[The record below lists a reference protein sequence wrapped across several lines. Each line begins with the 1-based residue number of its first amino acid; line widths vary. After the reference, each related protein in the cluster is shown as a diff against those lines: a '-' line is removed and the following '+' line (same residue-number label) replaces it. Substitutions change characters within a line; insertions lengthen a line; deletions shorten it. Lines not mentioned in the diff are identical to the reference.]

1 MKKFSLLTLALA
13 FIAFAATCVTA
24 QDWDSA
30 ISLYNQKQYRQA
42 AQAFHALLKTN
53 PDYWQAW
60 YYIGASH
67 YNLQSY
73 EDAVD
78 AFNNYLKTAA
88 KDEKGQAKD
97 EKGQAA
103 AYYYIGFSEYQL
115 KHYDKAIPGLTKY
128 VSLTEK
134 LQQKVEPNA
143 RAALGRAYIFS
154 EKYNEAI
161 PVLTTTISEVKT
173 NASNYYYLAY
183 AHQKLA
189 HPDQAITALNQGLA
203 IEPKDVDLLTML
215 TELYLAQ
222 SQKNPPMLKQAI
234 STGERLVAVK
244 DDENAWRLLGQ
255 SYLVDKQYAKAA
267 PLLDKY
273 AHAHMDASSAWINL
287 GIAYSRSSQWKKAA
301 EALEQASKLA
311 PTNLPVMLELGY
323 VYESDKQLDKA
334 LSVYEKAYQA
344 SGQKDETA
352 KQGIERVKYLK
363 QQPAT
368 TTTAP
373 QTTTAKKP
381 VTATAKPR

>member
-1 MKKFSLLTLALA
+1 MMKKFSLLPLAFA
-13 FIAFAATCVTA
+13 FIAFASTFASA

-42 AQAFHALLKTN
+42 AQAFHALLKAN
-53 PDYWQAW
+53 PEYWQAW

-67 YNLQSY
+67 YNLQGY
-73 EDAVD
+73 EDAID
-78 AFNNYLKTAA
+78 AFNSYLKSP
-88 KDEKGQAKD
+88 GKD

-103 AYYYIGFSEYQL
+103 AHYYIGFSEYQL
-115 KHYDKAIPGLTKY
+115 KHYDKAIPALTKY
-128 VSLTEK
+128 ISLSEK

-143 RAALGRAYIFS
+143 RAALGRSYIFS
-154 EKYNEAI
+154 EKYTEAI
-161 PVLTTTISEVKT
+161 PVLTASISELKT

-189 HPDQAITALNQGLA
+189 HPPDQAITALNQGLA
-203 IEPKDVDLLTML
+203 VEPKDVDLLTML
-215 TELYLAQ
+215 TEIYLSQ

-244 DDENAWRLLGQ
+244 NDENAWRLLGQ

-273 AHAHMDASSAWINL
+273 ARAHMDSSSAWINL
-287 GIAYSRSSQWKKAA
+287 GISYSRSSQWKQAA

-334 LSVYEKAYQA
+334 LSVYEKAYQT

-368 TTTAP
+368 TTAP
-373 QTTTAKKP
+373 QNTTTAKKP

>member
-1 MKKFSLLTLALA
+1 MKKFALLILAFALIVSVSTLAS
-13 FIAFAATCVTA
+13 A

-42 AQAFHALLKTN
+42 AQAFHGLLKAN

-67 YNLQSY
+67 YNLQGY
-73 EDAVD
+73 EDAID
-78 AFNNYLKTAA
+78 AFNNYLKSST
-88 KDEKGQAKD
+88 KD

-103 AYYYIGFSEYQL
+103 AYYYVGFSEYQL
-115 KHYDKAIPGLTKY
+115 KHYDKAIPALTAY
-128 VSLTEK
+128 VSLSDK

-154 EKYNEAI
+154 DKYNEAI
-161 PVLTTTISEVKT
+161 PVLTTAVSEIKT

-189 HPDQAITALNQGLA
+189 HLDQAITVINQGLA
-203 IEPKDVDLLTML
+203 VEPKDVDLLTML

-273 AHAHMDASSAWINL
+273 AHAHMDSSSAWINL

-334 LSVYEKAYQA
+334 LTVYEKAYQA

-381 VTATAKPR
+381 VTATAKPH

>member
-1 MKKFSLLTLALA
+1 MMMKKFFLLPLALA
-13 FIAFAATCVTA
+13 FIASASTFTAA

-30 ISLYNQKQYRQA
+30 ISLYNQKQYRPA

-67 YNLQSY
+67 YNLQGY
-73 EDAVD
+73 EDAID
-78 AFNNYLKTAA
+78 AFNNYLKSA
-88 KDEKGQAKD
+88 EKSGKD

-103 AYYYIGFSEYQL
+103 AYYYVGFSEYQL
-115 KHYDKAIPGLTKY
+115 KRYDKAIPSLTKY

-143 RAALGRAYIFS
+143 RAALGRSYIFS

-161 PVLTTTISEVKT
+161 PVLTASINELKT

-189 HPDQAITALNQGLA
+189 RLDQAITALNQGLA
-203 IEPKDVDLLTML
+203 VEPKDVDLLTML
-215 TELYLAQ
+215 TEIYLSQ

-244 DDENAWRLLGQ
+244 NDENAWRLLGQ

-273 AHAHMDASSAWINL
+273 ARAHMDSSSAWINL
-287 GIAYSRSSQWKKAA
+287 GIAYSRSSQWKTAA

-334 LSVYEKAYQA
+334 LSIYEKAYQA

-368 TTTAP
+368 PTAP
-373 QTTTAKKP
+373 QSTTAKKP
-381 VTATAKPR
+381 VATTAKPR